1 MFTFISNNGLY
12 DDVKKMT
19 KNDSVDHISENDRT
33 RVIMGWLVATA
44 TPLRP
49 ILNQKLTE
57 NIGNFRLL
65 ASMFFSFKKRCQ
77 DFGIWIIYY
86 DF

>member
-33 RVIMGWLVATA
+33 RVIMGWLAAT
-44 TPLRP
+44 LVRP
-49 ILNQKLTE
+49 ILNQKGTE
-57 NIGNFRLL
+57 NIDNFRLL
-65 ASMFFSFKKRCQ
+65 ASMFSLLKK
-77 DFGIWIIYY
+77 DAKILIFWIIYY